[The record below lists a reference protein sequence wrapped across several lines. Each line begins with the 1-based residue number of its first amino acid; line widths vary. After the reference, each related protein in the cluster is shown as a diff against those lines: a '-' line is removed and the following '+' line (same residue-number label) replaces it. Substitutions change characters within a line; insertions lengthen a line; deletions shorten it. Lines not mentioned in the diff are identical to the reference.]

1 MRAFRNWSIRTKL
14 IVLSLVSAAMALAFS
29 AVGVTVNERR
39 TMIAFK
45 SEALQTQARMLAF
58 NCTGVLSF
66 DDPFAARQLLASLKA
81 QPAVEFACL
90 YDGEGHVLATYPAN
104 ANTDPLPPAFDK
116 NDCRVTRKGIIE
128 VFHRVQD
135 RGEDLGGLY
144 LRANTNSLNQQLLA
158 HAKVLAVVLLTGLL
172 LAVGLAARMQRAIS
186 GPIVRLGET
195 ASQIT
200 SEGDYSIR
208 VEEQSQDELGVL
220 CAQFNR
226 MLDRV
231 ASSEEALRKAHDEL
245 EQRVCERTA
254 ELHDSQRYLRAI
266 LDTLPVGVFLIDGD
280 TERIVEANPAACEM
294 IGAEKESVVG
304 TVSERFIC
312 TLQEEQNANST
323 VEQAVSDTERMLL
336 RTDGVHVPILKT
348 QVPLVARERRHRLEV
363 FVDITEQ
370 KRIESEIL
378 RARDAAEAA
387 SVAKSRFLANMSHE
401 IRTPLNA
408 IIGFAD
414 LLRKDTTHSGNA
426 ESVDFLETIH
436 ASGKHL
442 LCLIND
448 ILDLSKIEADRLEI
462 ETVSCSPHLVIHE
475 VISAL
480 RIRALEGGLSLDYRW
495 ETGVPETISTDPSRL
510 RQLLMNLVG
519 NAIKFTKKGGVQVVA
534 SLEQESPA
542 SRLVIQVIDSGV
554 GIPKE
559 KYEAIF
565 DPFVQAD
572 TSVTR
577 QFGGTGLGLTISRR
591 IAQALGGEIQVASE
605 PGKGT
610 TFTTSLATGPLDGV
624 SILEAPAASSARTAS
639 LASQEPLPTLD
650 GLRVLLVE
658 DGPTNRKLAG
668 LVLRRA
674 GAEVTMAEDGKAGS
688 DLALRG
694 PFDLILMDMQMP
706 IMDGYAATRLLR
718 QEGLTLPI
726 LALTAHAMKGDQ
738 DKCKAAGCSG
748 YITKPIDGDQLV
760 RTVAETLQGSRRPA
774 DEREA
779 QSLRDLESVTPSS
792 PVQQAEDVPPA
803 DSPTASEPPL
813 HSTLD
818 TEDPDFREIVL
829 EFADR
834 LNEKADAMQEAYA
847 RKDYQELACLAHWL
861 KGAGGTAG
869 FAGFTQFGA
878 RLELL
883 AQDQQE
889 REIGTALAEL
899 TEDAARIAVASPS
912 SAPGRG

>member
-1 MRAFRNWSIRTKL
+1 MRAFHHWSIRTKL
-14 IVLSLVSAAMALAFS
+14 IVLSLVSAGMALAFS

-58 NCTGVLSF
+58 NCTGALSF
-66 DDPFAARQLLASLKA
+66 DDPFAALQLLASLKA

-90 YDGEGHVLATYPAN
+90 YNGKGDVLATYPAG
-104 ANTDPLPPAFDK
+104 ANTVAVPPTFDTD
-116 NDCRVTRKGIIE
+116 DCRVSRTGSIE
-128 VFHRVQD
+128 IFHRVQD
-135 RGEDLGGLY
+135 RGDDLGGLY
-144 LRANTNSLNQQLLA
+144 LRANTNNLNQQLLA
-158 HAKVLAVVLLTGLL
+158 HGKVLAVVLLTGLL

-186 GPIVRLGET
+186 GPILRLGET
-195 ASQIT
+195 ASRIT

-208 VEEQSQDELGVL
+208 VEEQSRDELGVL

-245 EQRVCERTA
+245 EQRVYERTA
-254 ELHDSQRYLRAI
+254 ELHDSQRYLQAI

-280 TERIVEANPAACEM
+280 TERIVEANPAACQM
-294 IGAEKESVVG
+294 IGAERESVVD

-312 TLQEEQNANST
+312 PLEEEQNASSI
-323 VEQAVSDTERMLL
+323 VEQTVDDTERVLL
-336 RTDGVHVPILKT
+336 RTDQVRVPVLKT
-348 QVPLVARERRHRLEV
+348 EVPLVAKGRHHRLEV
-363 FVDITEQ
+363 FVDITER

-387 SVAKSRFLANMSHE
+387 SVAKSQFLANMSHE

-414 LLRKDTTHSGNA
+414 LLCKDTTHRGNA
-426 ESVDFLETIH
+426 EAIDFLETIH

-462 ETVSCSPHLVIHE
+462 EAVPYSPHVVIHE
-475 VISAL
+475 VISVL

-495 ETGVPETISTDPSRL
+495 QTAVPETISTDPSRF

-519 NAIKFTKKGGVQVVA
+519 NAIKFTKRGGVQVVA
-534 SLEQESPA
+534 SLDQELPEP
-542 SRLVIQVIDSGV
+542 RLVIQVIDSGV

-559 KYEAIF
+559 KYETIF

-591 IAQALGGEIQVASE
+591 IAQALGGEIQIASE
-605 PGKGT
+605 PGKGS
-610 TFTTSLATGPLDGV
+610 TFTVWLATGPLDDV
-624 SILEAPAASSARTAS
+624 PILEAPPASSMRATAP
-639 LASQEPLPTLD
+639 ATQEPLPSLD

-658 DGPTNRKLAG
+658 DGPTNRKLAS

-674 GAEVTMAEDGKAGS
+674 GAKVTMAEDGKIGS
-688 DLALRG
+688 DLALRE

-706 IMDGYAATRLLR
+706 VMDGYVATRLLR

-738 DKCKAAGCSG
+738 DKCNEAGCSG
-748 YITKPIDGDQLV
+748 YITKPIDGNHLV
-760 RTVAETLQGSRRPA
+760 RTVAETVQGLRRPL
-774 DEREA
+774 DDREV
-779 QSLRDLESVTPSS
+779 QSLGDLETAPPSS
-792 PVQQAEDVPPA
+792 PAQRGDGV
-803 DSPTASEPPL
+803 SPSELVAASGPPL
-813 HSTLD
+813 FSTLD

-834 LNEKADAMQEAYA
+834 LNEKADAMQDAYV

-869 FAGFTQFGA
+869 FPGFTQFGA
-878 RLELL
+878 RLEML

-889 REIGTALAEL
+889 SETEAALAEL
-899 TEDAARIAVASPS
+899 MKHAARIAVAPPS
-912 SAPGRG
+912 STPARG